1 MASSMAFQWFLATVV
16 ASVLLASASAAL
28 VAALGGFSLGSISFA
43 RLRRG
48 GFDFSWLGIGD
59 FCLDSTGCPGTNL
72 CAIGLHLFRLADYSL
87 GGFSFGGVLLLCCFC
102 YSLRCFLALPLFPD
116 RAFSCFCAFSAPLFL
131 LRLFSCAQYAVAHL
145 ISTPHDL
152 CSSIP
157 DVGGLGRH
165 AQLLRIL
172 IPTRRRR
179 GATSWD

>member
-16 ASVLLASASAAL
+16 ASALLASASAAL
-28 VAALGGFSLGSISFA
+28 VAALGGFNLGSISFA

-87 GGFSFGGVLLLCCFC
+87 GGFSFGGVLLPCCFC

-116 RAFSCFCAFSAPLFL
+116 RTFSCFCAFFRSPILSAALL
-131 LRLFSCAQYAVAHL
+131 LRPVRCCPLNL
-145 ISTPHDL
+145 NTP
-152 CSSIP
+152 
-157 DVGGLGRH
+157 
-165 AQLLRIL
+165 
-172 IPTRRRR
+172 
-179 GATSWD
+179 